1 MTEAFVTAVGLPARL
16 DEFCAMVADNLG
28 QRGSDACFLD
38 LEHLLNPAVDR
49 VHWSAPPWSRPGDVA
64 IFYCTQRAART
75 ASTLRQQMP
84 ARPTWVVDGTLQ
96 ENLELREVFLDALS
110 RAERLLA
117 KNAGRFISVGRVTGL
132 PEKGWVAHVRD
143 RTFTTIADLFRLQTP
158 IPLDAIASAFTVRR
172 AATITRMGASAF
184 NALLASLREQHLP
197 KWVSSVRI
205 GLDAILDQLRG
216 DWRNLVR
223 SDLYRPKT
231 EDELRELIVHP
242 ILEEIS
248 DAGAPVLHEC
258 RCYHRNRSL
267 GIVDSLVK
275 LNGRWVPVESKLRV
289 ASWDDVMNQVRRYQ
303 LATRAVPMLGSER
316 GSSHTLVAEGPGLV
330 IDSDGITVIGPS
342 SSPDAPVRPFLP
354 LDRLSETRAGEL
366 RDALLVKLVSPN
378 PGNAARG

>member
-1 MTEAFVTAVGLPARL
+1 
-16 DEFCAMVADNLG
+16 
-28 QRGSDACFLD
+28 
-38 LEHLLNPAVDR
+38 
-49 VHWSAPPWSRPGDVA
+49 
-64 IFYCTQRAART
+64 
-75 ASTLRQQMP
+75 MP

-248 DAGAPVLHEC
+248 DVGAPVLHEC

-289 ASWDDVMNQVRRYQ
+289 ACWDDVMNQVRRYQ